1 MAAIQDK
8 AYFNVALLGKT
19 GQGKSTTGNKL
30 LGIDGTR
37 IPTNIKE
44 WTYESDLCFLKK
56 TDISSG
62 EALSFKAGDSSH
74 SITNQG
80 QMLSN
85 EDTYVRVL
93 DMKGLGAAHPEEHL
107 TAEQVNA
114 EVMEYLCDA
123 QDRLGVTF
131 GRIVYFLPFRGNQKR
146 IDAYF
151 QDEMRSLFHCF
162 GDDIFRIMVIAAT
175 QQKEYQVIPFTTEMQ
190 DELCEMI
197 RSLLSRVATS
207 ETPCPPIIYLPLS
220 ISPEEL
226 LHRVKKGTDKGYK
239 QHPDKQSTTLLA
251 GVVSFFRTRRN
262 TMPFSN
268 NGKSLEMEPKS
279 HVLLTRKMCT
289 KCCGSPDSQ
298 YCHREMVY
306 PSKLAS
312 GHEYA
317 YEKITEVLVTMEK
330 ICVDCRKPYGTT
342 GCTPI
347 EKGIFHNCN

>member
-1 MAAIQDK
+1 MAAMQDK
-8 AYFNVALLGKT
+8 VYFNVVLLGKT

-30 LGIDGTR
+30 LGIDGSR

-44 WTYESDLCFLKK
+44 WTFESDPLFLKK
-56 TDISSG
+56 TDVSIG
-62 EALSFKAGDSSH
+62 EALSFEAGDSSH

-93 DMKGLGAAHPEEHL
+93 DLKGLGAAHPEEHL

-114 EVMEYLCDA
+114 GIMEYLFDA
-123 QDRLGVTF
+123 QNKLGVTF
-131 GRIVYFLPFRGNQKR
+131 DRILYFLPFRGNQKR

-151 QDEMRSLFHCF
+151 QDEMATLFHCF

-197 RSLLSRVATS
+197 RSVLSKVATS

-220 ISPEEL
+220 ISSEEL

-251 GVVSFFRTRRN
+251 GVKSLFRTRRN
-262 TMPFSN
+262 TMPSSDKE
-268 NGKSLEMEPKS
+268 KSLEMEPKS
-279 HVLLTRKMCT
+279 HIILTRKMCT

-306 PSKLAS
+306 PSELAS
-312 GHEYA
+312 GLAYV
-317 YEKITEVLVTMEK
+317 YEKITEVFVYTDK
-330 ICVDCRKPYGTT
+330 ICVDCRKSFGAQ

-347 EKGIFHNCN
+347 VTGSVFHNC